1 MSGRIIGL
9 YRLLERT
16 VNPSKILN
24 ALISDNLVSD
34 PNGARG
40 RLLKEAARLFRDKGY
55 ERTTVR
61 DLAAAVGIQ
70 SGSLFHHFRTKEEI
84 LKAVMVET
92 IRLNTAL
99 MQAAMDAAKTNQD
112 KLRALVRA
120 ELESVNGQTGEA
132 MAVLV
137 FEWRSLSEESQV
149 EVLELRDIYEQLW
162 LDALEALKQEGRLL
176 AEPFVVRRM
185 LTGALSWTVTWY
197 RPERGGLSLDG
208 LTDQTM
214 AMMGFAPEA

>member
-1 MSGRIIGL
+1 MAF
-9 YRLLERT
+9 
-16 VNPSKILN
+16 VNQNPILQS
-24 ALISDNLVSD
+24 LIAEQLVSD
-34 PNGARG
+34 PASARG
-40 RLLKEAARLFRDKGY
+40 RLLNEAARLFRDKGY

-99 MQAAMDAAKTNQD
+99 MQAAADQADSARE
-112 KLRALVRA
+112 KLRALIRA
-120 ELESVNGQTGEA
+120 ELESINGQTGEA

-137 FEWRSLSEESQV
+137 YEWRSLSESSQA
-149 EVLELRDIYEQLW
+149 EVLELRDIYENLW
-162 LDALEALKQEGRLL
+162 LSTLQQLSKEHQLGAD
-176 AEPFVVRRM
+176 PFITRRM

-197 RPERGGLSLDG
+197 RPERGGLTLDG
-208 LTDQTM
+208 LTDQVM
-214 AMMGFAPEA
+214 AMLGLDQC

>member
-1 MSGRIIGL
+1 M
-9 YRLLERT
+9 
-16 VNPSKILN
+16 NQDAILKSLV
-24 ALISDNLVSD
+24 AEGLVSD
-34 PNGARG
+34 PASARG
-40 RLLKEAARLFRDKGY
+40 RLLHEAARLFRDKGY

-84 LKAVMVET
+84 LKAVMVEN

-99 MQAAMDAAKTNQD
+99 MQAAVDEADTDRD
-112 KLRALVRA
+112 KLRALIRA

-137 FEWRSLSEESQV
+137 FEWRSLSGASQA
-149 EVLELRDIYEQLW
+149 EVLELRDIYEALW
-162 LDALEALKQEGRLL
+162 LKVLSQLRSQGLL
-176 AEPFVVRRM
+176 SANPFVVRRM

-197 RPERGGLSLDG
+197 RPDGDFSLDD
-208 LTDQTM
+208 LTLQIM
-214 AMMGFAPEA
+214 GMMGMANAH

>member
-1 MSGRIIGL
+1 MNQDS
-9 YRLLERT
+9 
-16 VNPSKILN
+16 ILRS
-24 ALISDNLVSD
+24 LIADNLVSD
-34 PNGARG
+34 PASARG
-40 RLLKEAARLFRDKGY
+40 RLLHEAARLFRDKGY

-99 MQAAMDAAKTNQD
+99 MQAAVDAAQSHRD
-112 KLRALVRA
+112 KLQALIRT
-120 ELESVNGQTGEA
+120 ELESINGQTGEA

-137 FEWRSLSEESQV
+137 FEWRSLSEASQAY
-149 EVLELRDIYEQLW
+149 VLELRDIYEQLW
-162 LDALEALKQEGRLL
+162 LDVLEALRKDGVLA
-176 AEPFVVRRM
+176 AEPFVVRRL

-197 RPERGGLSLDG
+197 RPDGGLTLND
-208 LTDQTM
+208 LTEQVV
-214 AMMGFAPEA
+214 AMMGLTAP

>member
-1 MSGRIIGL
+1 M
-9 YRLLERT
+9 EQP
-16 VNPSKILN
+16 VNHHAILKS
-24 ALISDNLVSD
+24 LIAENLVSD

-40 RLLKEAARLFRDKGY
+40 RLLREAAGLFRDKGY

-99 MQAAMDAAKTNQD
+99 MQAAVAAADTHQD
-112 KLRALVRA
+112 KLRALIRT
-120 ELESVNGQTGEA
+120 ELESINGQTGEA

-137 FEWRSLSEESQV
+137 FEWRSLSEAARA
-149 EVLELRDIYEQLW
+149 EVLELRDIYEALW
-162 LDALEALKQEGRLL
+162 LDVLGALNDEKVVL
-176 AEPFVVRRM
+176 ADPFVVRRM

-197 RPERGGLSLDG
+197 RQDGGLSLDD
-208 LTDQTM
+208 LTSQVM
-214 AMMGFAPEA
+214 AMMRLGADA

>member
-1 MSGRIIGL
+1 M
-9 YRLLERT
+9 EAP
-16 VNPSKILN
+16 VNQDAILRS
-24 ALISDNLVSD
+24 LIAEDLVSD
-34 PNGARG
+34 PASARG
-40 RLLKEAARLFRDKGY
+40 RLLHEAAGLFRDKGY

-99 MQAAMDAAKTNQD
+99 MQAAVDAADTSHD

-120 ELESVNGQTGEA
+120 ELESINGQTGEA

-137 FEWRSLSEESQV
+137 FEWRSLSETSQA
-149 EVLELRDIYEQLW
+149 EVLKLRDIYEALW
-162 LDALEALKQEGRLL
+162 LDVLGTLSANQTLL
-176 AEPFVVRRM
+176 ADPFVVRRM

-197 RPERGGLSLDG
+197 RPDGGLSLDD
-208 LTDQTM
+208 LTDQVM
-214 AMMGFAPEA
+214 AMMGLTASA

>member
-1 MSGRIIGL
+1 MNQD
-9 YRLLERT
+9 T
-16 VNPSKILN
+16 ILRS
-24 ALISDNLVSD
+24 LIADDLVSD
-34 PNGARG
+34 PASARG
-40 RLLKEAARLFRDKGY
+40 RLLHQAAGLFRDKGY

-70 SGSLFHHFRTKEEI
+70 SGSLFHHFRTKEDI

-99 MQAAMDAAKTNQD
+99 MQAAVEAADSNHD

-120 ELESVNGQTGEA
+120 ELESINGQTGEA

-137 FEWRSLSEESQV
+137 FEWRSLSKASQTQ
-149 EVLELRDIYEQLW
+149 VLELREIYEALW
-162 LDALEALKQEGRLL
+162 LDVLGALSADKALQ
-176 AEPFVVRRM
+176 ADPFVVRRM

-197 RPERGGLSLDG
+197 RPDGGLTLDD
-208 LTDQTM
+208 LTSQVM
-214 AMMGFAPEA
+214 AMMGLNNNL

>member
-1 MSGRIIGL
+1 MTL
-9 YRLLERT
+9 
-16 VNPSKILN
+16 VNPNPILQS
-24 ALISDNLVSD
+24 LIAEQLVSD
-34 PNGARG
+34 PASARG
-40 RLLKEAARLFRDKGY
+40 RLLNEAARLFRDKGY

-99 MQAAMDAAKTNQD
+99 MQAAADQFADGKE
-112 KLRALVRA
+112 KLRALVRT
-120 ELESVNGQTGEA
+120 ELESINGQTGEA

-137 FEWRSLSEESQV
+137 YEWRSLSESSRA
-149 EVLELRDIYEQLW
+149 EVLELRDIYEDLW
-162 LDALEALKQEGRLL
+162 LSALRQLADAGQLGAD
-176 AEPFVVRRM
+176 PFITRRM

-208 LTDQTM
+208 LTDQVM
-214 AMMGFAPEA
+214 AMLGLA

>member
-1 MSGRIIGL
+1 MAF
-9 YRLLERT
+9 
-16 VNPSKILN
+16 VNQNQILQS
-24 ALISDNLVSD
+24 LIAEQLVSD
-34 PNGARG
+34 PASARG

-99 MQAAMDAAKTNQD
+99 MQAAADSEESPRG
-112 KLRALVRA
+112 KLRALVRS
-120 ELESVNGQTGEA
+120 ELESINGQTGEA

-137 FEWRSLSEESQV
+137 YEWRSLSESSQV
-149 EVLELRDIYEQLW
+149 QVLELREIYEGLW
-162 LDALEALKQEGRLL
+162 LSVLEELNELGQLK
-176 AEPFVVRRM
+176 ADPFIVRRM

-197 RPERGGLSLDG
+197 KPERGGLTLDG
-208 LTDQTM
+208 LTDQVM
-214 AMMGFAPEA
+214 AMLGL

>member
-1 MSGRIIGL
+1 MSQ
-9 YRLLERT
+9 
-16 VNPSKILN
+16 NQILQS
-24 ALISDNLVSD
+24 LIAENLVSD
-34 PNGARG
+34 PDGARG
-40 RLLKEAARLFRDKGY
+40 RLLTEAARLFREKGY

-70 SGSLFHHFRTKEEI
+70 SGSLFHHFRSKEEI

-99 MQAAMDAAKTNQD
+99 MQAALEAAESSRA
-112 KLRALVRA
+112 KLRGLIRA
-120 ELESVNGQTGEA
+120 ELESINGQTGEA

-137 FEWRSLSEESQV
+137 FEWRSLSASSQA
-149 EVLELRDIYEQLW
+149 EVLELRDIYEKLW
-162 LDALEALKQEGRLL
+162 LDVLESLKDEGALE

-197 RPERGGLSLDG
+197 KPERGGLTLDG
-208 LTDQTM
+208 LTDQVM
-214 AMMGFAPEA
+214 AMMALKSS

>member
-1 MSGRIIGL
+1 MAF
-9 YRLLERT
+9 
-16 VNPSKILN
+16 VNQNQILQS
-24 ALISDNLVSD
+24 LIAEQLVSD
-34 PNGARG
+34 PASARG

-99 MQAAMDAAKTNQD
+99 MQAAADSEGSPRG
-112 KLRALVRA
+112 KLRALVRS
-120 ELESVNGQTGEA
+120 ELESINGQTGEA

-137 FEWRSLSEESQV
+137 YEWRSLSESSQV
-149 EVLELRDIYEQLW
+149 QVLELREIYEGLW
-162 LDALEALKQEGRLL
+162 LSVLEELNELGQLK
-176 AEPFVVRRM
+176 ADPFIVRRM

-197 RPERGGLSLDG
+197 KPERGGLTLDG
-208 LTDQTM
+208 LTDQVM
-214 AMMGFAPEA
+214 AMLGL

>member
-1 MSGRIIGL
+1 MKQ
-9 YRLLERT
+9 T
-16 VNPSKILN
+16 PILHK
-24 ALISDNLVSD
+24 LVRENLVSD
-34 PNGARG
+34 PEGARG
-40 RLLKEAARLFRDKGY
+40 RLLREAARLFRDKGY

-70 SGSLFHHFRTKEEI
+70 SGSLFHHFRTKEDI

-99 MQAAMDAAKTNQD
+99 MKAAVEAADAPRE

-120 ELESVNGQTGEA
+120 ELESINGQTGEA

-137 FEWRSLSEESQV
+137 FEWRSLSPDSQS
-149 EVLELRDIYEQLW
+149 EVLKLRDIYEALW
-162 LDALEALKQEGRLL
+162 LEVLGTLREQGDIQAD
-176 AEPFVVRRM
+176 PFVVRRI

-197 RPERGGLSLDG
+197 KPERGGLTLDG
-208 LTDQTM
+208 LTDQVM
-214 AMMGFAPEA
+214 AMMNL

>member
-1 MSGRIIGL
+1 MAF
-9 YRLLERT
+9 
-16 VNPSKILN
+16 VNQNPILQS
-24 ALISDNLVSD
+24 LIAEQLVSD
-34 PNGARG
+34 PASARG
-40 RLLKEAARLFRDKGY
+40 RLLNEAARLFRDKGY

-99 MQAAMDAAKTNQD
+99 MQAAADQADSARE
-112 KLRALVRA
+112 KLRALIRA
-120 ELESVNGQTGEA
+120 ELESINGQTGEA

-137 FEWRSLSEESQV
+137 YEWRSLSESSQA
-149 EVLELRDIYEQLW
+149 EVLELRDIYENLW
-162 LDALEALKQEGRLL
+162 LSTLQQLSKEHQLGAD
-176 AEPFVVRRM
+176 PFITRRM

-197 RPERGGLSLDG
+197 RPERGGLTLDG
-208 LTDQTM
+208 LTDQVM
-214 AMMGFAPEA
+214 AMLGLAQC

>member
-1 MSGRIIGL
+1 MNQN
-9 YRLLERT
+9 E
-16 VNPSKILN
+16 ILQS
-24 ALISDNLVSD
+24 LIAEQLVSD
-34 PNGARG
+34 PASARG

-92 IRLNTAL
+92 IRLNTAI
-99 MQAAMDAAKTNQD
+99 MQAAVDQADSLRD
-112 KLRALVRA
+112 KLKALIRA
-120 ELESVNGQTGEA
+120 ELESINGQTGEA

-137 FEWRSLSEESQV
+137 YEWRSLSEQSQT
-149 EVLELRDIYEQLW
+149 EVLALRDHYEELW
-162 LDALEALKQEGRLL
+162 LSVLAALKRQGTLT
-176 AEPFVVRRM
+176 AEPFIVRRM

-197 RPERGGLSLDG
+197 RPERGGLSLDD
-208 LTDQTM
+208 LTEQVM
-214 AMMGFAPEA
+214 ALMKL

>member
-1 MSGRIIGL
+1 MN
-9 YRLLERT
+9 YHA
-16 VNPSKILN
+16 ILHS
-24 ALISDNLVSD
+24 LIADNQVSD
-34 PNGARG
+34 PASARG
-40 RLLKEAARLFRDKGY
+40 RLLHEAARLFRDKGY

-99 MQAAMDAAKTNQD
+99 MQAAVDAAETDRD
-112 KLRALVRA
+112 KLQALVRA
-120 ELESVNGQTGEA
+120 ELESINGQTGEA

-137 FEWRSLSEESQV
+137 FEWRSLSETSRAY
-149 EVLELRDIYEQLW
+149 VLELRDIYEQLW
-162 LDALEALKQEGRLL
+162 LDVLEALRKDGMLA

-197 RPERGGLSLDG
+197 RPDGGLTLDD
-208 LTDQTM
+208 LTEQVV
-214 AMMGFAPEA
+214 AMMGLTASRP

>member
-1 MSGRIIGL
+1 M
-9 YRLLERT
+9 T
-16 VNPSKILN
+16 PVTQDAILHS
-24 ALISDNLVSD
+24 LIAENLVSD
-34 PNGARG
+34 PAGARG
-40 RLLKEAARLFRDKGY
+40 RLLREAARLFRDKGY

-99 MQAAMDAAKTNQD
+99 MQAAMDAESTPRG
-112 KLRALVRA
+112 KLRALIRA
-120 ELESVNGQTGEA
+120 ELEFINGQTGEA

-137 FEWRSLSEESQV
+137 YEWRSLSEASQA

-162 LDALEALKQEGRLL
+162 LDVLTTMKSEGQLK

-197 RPERGGLSLDG
+197 RPDGGLSLDG
-208 LTDQTM
+208 LTDQVI
-214 AMMGFAPEA
+214 AMMGLAE

>member
-1 MSGRIIGL
+1 MNQDAIFKS
-9 YRLLERT
+9 
-16 VNPSKILN
+16 
-24 ALISDNLVSD
+24 LIAENLVSD
-34 PNGARG
+34 PAGARG
-40 RLLKEAARLFRDKGY
+40 RLLREAAGLFRDKGY

-99 MQAAMDAAKTNQD
+99 MQAAVEAADSYSD
-112 KLRALVRA
+112 KLRALIRA
-120 ELESVNGQTGEA
+120 ELESINGQTGEA

-137 FEWRSLSEESQV
+137 FEWRSLSEHSQA
-149 EVLELRDIYEQLW
+149 EVLELRDIYEAIW
-162 LDALEALKQEGRLL
+162 LDVLEGLR
-176 AEPFVVRRM
+176 AEKVLSAKPFVVRRM

-197 RPERGGLSLDG
+197 RPDGGLTLDD
-208 LTDQTM
+208 LTTQVM
-214 AMMGFAPEA
+214 AMMGLANET

>member
-1 MSGRIIGL
+1 M
-9 YRLLERT
+9 EQP
-16 VNPSKILN
+16 VNHDAILKS
-24 ALISDNLVSD
+24 LIAENLVSD

-40 RLLKEAARLFRDKGY
+40 RLLREAAGLFRDKGY

-99 MQAAMDAAKTNQD
+99 MQAAVAAADTHQD
-112 KLRALVRA
+112 KLRALIRT
-120 ELESVNGQTGEA
+120 ELESINGQTGEA

-137 FEWRSLSEESQV
+137 FEWRSLSEAARA
-149 EVLELRDIYEQLW
+149 EVLELRDIYEALW
-162 LDALEALKQEGRLL
+162 LDVLGALNDEKVVL
-176 AEPFVVRRM
+176 ADPFVVRRM

-197 RPERGGLSLDG
+197 RQDGGLSLDD
-208 LTDQTM
+208 LTSQVM
-214 AMMGFAPEA
+214 AMMRLGADA

>member
-1 MSGRIIGL
+1 M
-9 YRLLERT
+9 
-16 VNPSKILN
+16 
-24 ALISDNLVSD
+24 
-34 PNGARG
+34 
-40 RLLKEAARLFRDKGY
+40 KEAARLFRDKGY

-70 SGSLFHHFRTKEEI
+70 SGSLFHHFRTKEDI

-99 MQAAMDAAKTNQD
+99 MQAAMDAVDAPRD
-112 KLRALVRA
+112 KLRALIRA
-120 ELESVNGQTGEA
+120 ELESINGLTGEA

-137 FEWRSLSEESQV
+137 FEWRSLSEPARED
-149 EVLELRDIYEQLW
+149 VLKLRDVYEKLW
-162 LDALEALKQEGRLL
+162 LDVLTAVRQEGRLQ

-197 RPERGGLSLDG
+197 RPDGGLSLDG
-208 LTDQTM
+208 LTDQVV
-214 AMMGFAPEA
+214 AMMGLAD

>member
-1 MSGRIIGL
+1 
-9 YRLLERT
+9 
-16 VNPSKILN
+16 VNQDAILRS
-24 ALISDNLVSD
+24 LIAENLVSD
-34 PNGARG
+34 PAGDRG
-40 RLLKEAARLFRDKGY
+40 RLLREAARLFRDKGY

-99 MQAAMDAAKTNQD
+99 MQAAVDAAGTRHD

-120 ELESVNGQTGEA
+120 ELESINGQTGEA

-137 FEWRSLSEESQV
+137 FEWRSLSETSQA
-149 EVLELRDIYEQLW
+149 EVLELRGIYEALW
-162 LDALEALKQEGRLL
+162 LDVLGALSADKVLL
-176 AEPFVVRRM
+176 ADPFVVRRM

-197 RPERGGLSLDG
+197 RPDGGLSLDD
-208 LTDQTM
+208 LTTQVM
-214 AMMGFAPEA
+214 AMMGLSARE